1 MLAEKINKY
10 PAVFFLVGFI
20 LLAIALRFLS
30 FQYTVI
36 DHDESSYL
44 VIAQEILD
52 GKILYVDVWDT
63 KPVGIFLIFAA
74 IIKIFGHSIFAIR
87 LFASL
92 FIGFTSF
99 FLFLSLKRWGKK
111 NVLAL
116 IGGLS
121 YLLFCSV
128 HKWNFAANTEIFFNL
143 FTAIALF
150 FFSGK
155 KNNLHFFLSGLFI
168 GIGFIIKYF
177 VLFDLAAFWLFYVFV
192 FVKKEGSSLLNV
204 FKNTISMGLGFII
217 PFTSVFFYY
226 YFSNYFEEFVFVS
239 FVLPRNYI
247 NNFNI
252 TKVFLFFSEFYL
264 VYIPFI
270 ILFIIAIFKGKNR
283 TLVYFSLLWFAM
295 IWIIILLPGKFFH
308 HYYFQLLLP
317 LAFLIPE
324 VFNTDSTTERFLRK
338 HYKIVLAIFL
348 SAFVFWNV
356 GFQYTMFFNKTDH
369 RKEVARYLNKE
380 LKENDILYCN
390 YSSVIYFLTK
400 KSPPQKYIHPTLL
413 SKEEHI
419 NAIKVDVDKEAM
431 RVINKKPSVLVI
443 QGGTHRFITNYISIH
458 CFLVNEIEDDVRV
471 YRRF

>member
-1 MLAEKINKY
+1 MEKLNKY
-10 PAVFFLVGFI
+10 PTYIFLVVFVFF
-20 LLAIALRFLS
+20 AIALRFLS

-74 IIKIFGHSIFAIR
+74 IIKLFGHSIFAIR

-111 NVLAL
+111 NIFAL

-177 VLFDLAAFWLFYVFV
+177 VLFDLTAFWLFYVLV
-192 FVKKEGSSLLNV
+192 FVKKEGVSLLNV
-204 FKNTISMGLGFII
+204 LKKTISMGLGFII
-217 PFTSVFFYY
+217 PFASVFFYY

-239 FVLPRNYI
+239 FILPRNYV
-247 NNFNI
+247 NSFNI
-252 TKVFLFFSEFYL
+252 TKLFLFFAEFYL
-264 VYIPFI
+264 VYIPFVF
-270 ILFIIAIFKGKNR
+270 LFIIAIFKAKNR
-283 TLVYFSLLWFAM
+283 DLVYFSLLWFTM
-295 IWIIILLPGKFFH
+295 VWIIILLPGKFFH

-324 VFNTDSTTERFLRK
+324 VFNTDSATERFLRK
-338 HYKIVLAIFL
+338 HYKIVLVVFL
-348 SAFVFWNV
+348 SVFLFWNF
-356 GFQYTMFFNKTDH
+356 GFQYSMFFNKTDH
-369 RKEVARYLNKE
+369 RKEVAHYLNKE
-380 LKENDILYCN
+380 LKKEDVLYCN

-400 KSPPQKYIHPTLL
+400 KTPPQKYIHPTLL
-413 SKEEHI
+413 SKKEHI
-419 NAIKVDVDKEAM
+419 NAIEVDVDKEAM
-431 RVINKKPSVLVI
+431 RVVNKKPNVLVI
-443 QGGTHRFITNYISIH
+443 QGGTHPFIENYIKTNCVFVKEMEDNVKIYRSI
-458 CFLVNEIEDDVRV
+458 
-471 YRRF
+471 